1 MGKSVLAYQFVS
13 GLLPELKQKVA
24 GLEGNFEQQLA
35 RARFEEA
42 KRRELNLAGSGG
54 GDNPKKPYTRGYQ
67 RIGDQTR
74 NPKTANK
81 EAITT
86 GSARVKCF
94 LCGMIGHYKS
104 ECPYRV
110 PSKRAETPAQTTQSQ
125 DPKAGIGTR
134 RISAVVPNE
143 DSADIK
149 QRVVRL
155 REELK
160 DAEKKA
166 AISEVTDTMH
176 GITTGQK
183 GSLGP
188 IVQMSTNVNGRPTQA
203 LLDTGS
209 PASILSLS
217 FALQI
222 LKQDRPKFDDLDQWK
237 RYALSRLEPTSI
249 SLKNYGGE
257 PLNIISQMEVELS
270 LSDVV
275 VVAVVQVQKDAPVDL
290 LLGTDLLTSLGITL
304 IHQKGDG
311 TVIDLLQGMVKT
323 DKQLGTKVKP
333 TEKMEEVVQLT
344 EDLEKE
350 SVKVSDNLA
359 HAVCLLQATR
369 VPARHQKLVRANVT
383 GIQNLPLSVFMPV
396 GEKQT
401 TEGVFIEEAVVESNQ
416 GSNITIIVRNDS
428 LQPLYLEEGTVIG
441 KVEPIEAIVPTEE
454 LVGSY
459 PDLDNAEYGEQG
471 EHNTQSSDQNSVNYV
486 SIGGSPIDR
495 STRLLD
501 YLQLR
506 EAQLSEE
513 ELSQLQQLLRENAD
527 VFALDP
533 SELGS
538 TDLVTHTI
546 DTGDHTPIRQLPR
559 RMPFSLRTKVVE
571 LVQGMLD
578 QGIVEPSK
586 SSWASPVVLVRKKD
600 GSMRFCVDYRKL
612 NAVTKLD
619 VFPLPRIDDTL
630 DLLAQN
636 HYFSTLDLAS
646 GYWQVRMDPASKEKT
661 ALIISSGLY
670 EFNSMP
676 FGLCNAPATF
686 QRLMEV
692 VLSGLARECCM
703 VYLDDILVMGR
714 TFTEHLMNLQEVF
727 SRLRTAKLT
736 LKPQKCKLV
745 RQTVEYLGHI
755 ISEQGVAADPLK
767 IEAVRQFPIPTD
779 LKSLRSFLGLAS
791 YYRRFIPNF
800 SRVAGPLFTL
810 TRKGVDFCWTTQCQS
825 TFEKMKELLTGATV
839 LVFPNFDR
847 ELLLETDASIK
858 GLGAVLA
865 QKQDDSRVRPI
876 AYASRTLQ
884 PHEKNY
890 GVSEL
895 EALGVVWALKHFRH
909 YIYGH
914 HCQVFTD
921 HEALKALLN
930 TPHPS
935 GKLARW
941 GMAIQELD
949 LEIVHRAGR
958 HNVSADALSR
968 YPIPGKSAECNDV
981 PFGIVA
987 AFSQVQNCETTCT
1000 NIHELQQADPK
1011 VKQIITYLQERELP
1025 SEDKE
1030 AREIL
1035 LSQDNFT
1042 LKEGVLYY
1050 LVKDKT
1056 LRLVAPA
1063 SCRQKLFDE
1072 AHSGVF
1078 GGHLREAKI
1087 HSELSRHYWWPGMRK
1102 DIVTWSKA
1110 CSTCA
1115 SRNPG
1120 RAVKSPLTPIPVGGA
1135 FDRVGVDIIQFPTS
1149 KHGNKYAV
1157 VFVDYLTKWP
1167 EVFAVKDQ
1175 TAHTVAQL
1183 LVEHIISHHGVP
1195 AELLSDR
1202 GANFLSGLLQEVCS
1216 LMGIHRLNTTAYHPQ
1231 TDGLVE
1237 RFNRTLTDML
1247 AKTVTRDGADWDDQ
1261 LPYVLFAYRAAAQE
1275 STRESPFFL
1284 LYGRDPR
1291 LPTETALSAPVDRK
1305 ELDLGEYGRNL
1316 VSNLTQAW
1324 ENARETIKWS
1334 QKRQKAVYDRK
1345 SKAVFKEGD
1354 RVFLFKPAAKS
1365 GKAHKFA
1372 RPFHGPYRILEVT
1385 TNDAKIRPVDRP
1397 QTEPILVALDRLRRC
1412 PDEVADDFW
1421 PRKEIRRQNQ
1431 QSGSSHKQSLKN
1443 VLRR

>member
-1 MGKSVLAYQFVS
+1 M
-13 GLLPELKQKVA
+13 
-24 GLEGNFEQQLA
+24 
-35 RARFEEA
+35 
-42 KRRELNLAGSGG
+42 
-54 GDNPKKPYTRGYQ
+54 
-67 RIGDQTR
+67 
-74 NPKTANK
+74 
-81 EAITT
+81 
-86 GSARVKCF
+86 
-94 LCGMIGHYKS
+94 
-104 ECPYRV
+104 
-110 PSKRAETPAQTTQSQ
+110 
-125 DPKAGIGTR
+125 
-134 RISAVVPNE
+134 
-143 DSADIK
+143 
-149 QRVVRL
+149 
-155 REELK
+155 
-160 DAEKKA
+160 
-166 AISEVTDTMH
+166 
-176 GITTGQK
+176 
-183 GSLGP
+183 
-188 IVQMSTNVNGRPTQA
+188 
-203 LLDTGS
+203 
-209 PASILSLS
+209 
-217 FALQI
+217 
-222 LKQDRPKFDDLDQWK
+222 
-237 RYALSRLEPTSI
+237 
-249 SLKNYGGE
+249 
-257 PLNIISQMEVELS
+257 
-270 LSDVV
+270 
-275 VVAVVQVQKDAPVDL
+275 
-290 LLGTDLLTSLGITL
+290 
-304 IHQKGDG
+304 
-311 TVIDLLQGMVKT
+311 
-323 DKQLGTKVKP
+323 
-333 TEKMEEVVQLT
+333 
-344 EDLEKE
+344 
-350 SVKVSDNLA
+350 
-359 HAVCLLQATR
+359 
-369 VPARHQKLVRANVT
+369 
-383 GIQNLPLSVFMPV
+383 
-396 GEKQT
+396 
-401 TEGVFIEEAVVESNQ
+401 
-416 GSNITIIVRNDS
+416 
-428 LQPLYLEEGTVIG
+428 
-441 KVEPIEAIVPTEE
+441 
-454 LVGSY
+454 
-459 PDLDNAEYGEQG
+459 
-471 EHNTQSSDQNSVNYV
+471 
-486 SIGGSPIDR
+486 
-495 STRLLD
+495 
-501 YLQLR
+501 
-506 EAQLSEE
+506 
-513 ELSQLQQLLRENAD
+513 
-527 VFALDP
+527 
-533 SELGS
+533 
-538 TDLVTHTI
+538 
-546 DTGDHTPIRQLPR
+546 
-559 RMPFSLRTKVVE
+559 
-571 LVQGMLD
+571 
-578 QGIVEPSK
+578 
-586 SSWASPVVLVRKKD
+586 
-600 GSMRFCVDYRKL
+600 
-612 NAVTKLD
+612 
-619 VFPLPRIDDTL
+619 
-630 DLLAQN
+630 
-636 HYFSTLDLAS
+636 
-646 GYWQVRMDPASKEKT
+646 
-661 ALIISSGLY
+661 
-670 EFNSMP
+670 
-676 FGLCNAPATF
+676 
-686 QRLMEV
+686 
-692 VLSGLARECCM
+692 
-703 VYLDDILVMGR
+703 
-714 TFTEHLMNLQEVF
+714 
-727 SRLRTAKLT
+727 
-736 LKPQKCKLV
+736 
-745 RQTVEYLGHI
+745 
-755 ISEQGVAADPLK
+755 
-767 IEAVRQFPIPTD
+767 
-779 LKSLRSFLGLAS
+779 
-791 YYRRFIPNF
+791 
-800 SRVAGPLFTL
+800 AGPLFTL

-847 ELLLETDASIK
+847 EFLLETDASIK

-1011 VKQIITYLQERELP
+1011 VKWIITYLQERELP

-1431 QSGSSHKQSLKN
+1431 QSGSSHKQSSKN
-1443 VLRR
+1443 VLRRRIKTNRNGGRGPEKRRRPLDSTVPRITANDGVWQGRLRKCDEDATAEQGEM